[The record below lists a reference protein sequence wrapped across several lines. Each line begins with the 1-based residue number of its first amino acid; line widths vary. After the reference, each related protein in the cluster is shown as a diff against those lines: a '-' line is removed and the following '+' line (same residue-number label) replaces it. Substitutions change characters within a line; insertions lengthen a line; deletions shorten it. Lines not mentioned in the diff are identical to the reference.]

1 LAFLSH
7 NFYHLNSKVTVSG
20 ESFMARAFAKIAFT
34 ESVKAVQAR
43 YGSRNAYAK
52 FDLDDNN
59 RDYLSDFEARFLAER
74 DSFYLGSVSE
84 NGWPYIQHR
93 GGPKGFI
100 KMLDNKTIGFADFR
114 GNKQYISVGNLS
126 ADNRVFLFFM
136 DYPNRK
142 RLKIWARAKIVYE
155 EEDAKLIA
163 RLALPAYPA
172 KVEQGII
179 MTIEALDW
187 NCPQHITPR
196 YSKADVEQLIAPL
209 QAEILAL
216 KTQLASKQ

>member
-1 LAFLSH
+1 
-7 NFYHLNSKVTVSG
+7 
-20 ESFMARAFAKIAFT
+20 MARAFAKIAFT